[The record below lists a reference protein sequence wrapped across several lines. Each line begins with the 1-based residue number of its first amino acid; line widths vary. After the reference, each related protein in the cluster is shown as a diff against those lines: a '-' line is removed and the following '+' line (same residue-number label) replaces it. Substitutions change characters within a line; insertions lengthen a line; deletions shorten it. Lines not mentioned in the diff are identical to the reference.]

1 MYLLSLLV
9 DLEAI
14 VHVPAF
20 SAGGPGSNCTR
31 TCLFCWR
38 TWRQLYTYL
47 PFLLEDLEAIIHI
60 PAFLLEDL
68 EATVYVPALSATEA
82 SNIKS
87 RLYSLLKE
95 GG

>member
-1 MYLLSLLV
+1 MYLLSLL
-9 DLEAI
+9 
-14 VHVPAF
+14 
-20 SAGGPGSNCTR
+20 
-31 TCLFCWR
+31 
-38 TWRQLYTYL
+38 
-47 PFLLEDLEAIIHI
+47 EDLEARVHV

-68 EATVYVPALSATEA
+68 EATVHVPALSDTEA

>member
-1 MYLLSLLV
+1 MYMYLPLV
-9 DLEAI
+9 LEDLEAI

-20 SAGGPGSNCTR
+20 
-31 TCLFCWR
+31 
-38 TWRQLYTYL
+38 
-47 PFLLEDLEAIIHI
+47 LLEDLEA
-60 PAFLLEDL
+60 A
-68 EATVYVPALSATEA
+68 VYVPALSATEA

>member
-1 MYLLSLLV
+1 MCLIFLLEG
-9 DLEAI
+9 LEAI

-20 SAGGPGSNCTR
+20 SAGASR
-31 TCLFCWR
+31 SSSTCKCFFSWR
-38 TWRQLYTYL
+38 ICKRSYMYL
-47 PFLLEDLEAIIHI
+47 LAVPEDV
-60 PAFLLEDL
+60 

>member
-1 MYLLSLLV
+1 MYLLFLLE

-14 VHVPAF
+14 VHIPA
-20 SAGGPGSNCTR
+20 
-31 TCLFCWR
+31 
-38 TWRQLYTYL
+38 
-47 PFLLEDLEAIIHI
+47 FLLEDLEAIIHI